1 MTFRWRHCTLFLSL
15 VVVIGESLFVS
26 AFTARGVSPTATIG
40 INRKCVRGR
49 QAITGNANECVPGL
63 RYAGIDKL
71 PSHADTKTEL
81 SMMSVDGDGSDVLA
95 YLSSTSTLVA
105 ATDDWRQYVPLIVI
119 SLVLVDIV
127 LGSPLANLA
136 LAPMRRAATKAE
148 EEQRSGGGD
157 DGGAARAGN
166 FGLGKALN
174 PDLGSAGDVLKNPK
188 ERVDTATIAQDTL
201 DKARGTLELM
211 EYLENNKS
219 NEQLYEEA
227 RKKMDEQFEELDG
240 KSAN

>member
-1 MTFRWRHCTLFLSL
+1 MTFRWQHYALFLSL
-15 VVVIGESLFVS
+15 ILLNIDEGLFVS
-26 AFTARGVSPTATIG
+26 AFTGRDVSPTATIG
-40 INRKCVRGR
+40 TGACVRGR
-49 QAITGNANECVPGL
+49 QAIMGRRNTSVG
-63 RYAGIDKL
+63 RL
-71 PSHADTKTEL
+71 PSHVGTSSTEL
-81 SMMSVDGDGSDVLA
+81 AMMSVDGDGSNVLA

-105 ATDDWRQYVPLIVI
+105 ATDEWRQYVPLIVI

-148 EEQRSGGGD
+148 EEQGSGGGD
-157 DGGAARAGN
+157 GGDAAAQAGN
-166 FGLGKALN
+166 FGLGARLN
-174 PDLGSAGDVLKNPK
+174 PNLGSAGDVLKNPK

-227 RKKMDEQFEELDG
+227 RKKMDKQLEDLDS

>member
-1 MTFRWRHCTLFLSL
+1 M
-15 VVVIGESLFVS
+15 
-26 AFTARGVSPTATIG
+26 
-40 INRKCVRGR
+40 
-49 QAITGNANECVPGL
+49 
-63 RYAGIDKL
+63 
-71 PSHADTKTEL
+71 EL
-81 SMMSVDGDGSDVLA
+81 SMISVGGDGSDVLA
-95 YLSSTSTLVA
+95 YLSSTSTIVA
-105 ATDDWRQYVPLIVI
+105 ATDEWRQYVPLIVI

-148 EEQRSGGGD
+148 EEQGSGGGD
-157 DGGAARAGN
+157 GGDAAARAGN
-166 FGLGKALN
+166 FGLGASLN
-174 PDLGSAGDVLKNPK
+174 PNLGSAGDVLKNPK

-227 RKKMDEQFEELDG
+227 RKKVDKQLEELDG

>member
-1 MTFRWRHCTLFLSL
+1 MTFRWQHCATFLSL
-15 VVVIGESLFVS
+15 ALLVIGEGLFVS
-26 AFTARGVSPTATIG
+26 AFTARSVSPTATIG
-40 INRKCVRGR
+40 TDKRKCVRGC
-49 QAITGNANECVPGL
+49 QAIIGRRNI
-63 RYAGIDKL
+63 GIGRL
-71 PSHADTKTEL
+71 PSHAGTSMEL
-81 SMMSVDGDGSDVLA
+81 SMISVGGDGSDVLA
-95 YLSSTSTLVA
+95 YLSSTSTIVA
-105 ATDDWRQYVPLIVI
+105 ATDEWRQYVPLIVI

-148 EEQRSGGGD
+148 EEQGSGGGD
-157 DGGAARAGN
+157 GGDAAAQAGN
-166 FGLGKALN
+166 FGLGARLN
-174 PDLGSAGDVLKNPK
+174 PNLGSAGDVLKNPR

-227 RKKMDEQFEELDG
+227 RKKMDKQLEELDG
-240 KSAN
+240 KKSAN

>member
-1 MTFRWRHCTLFLSL
+1 MRQRYTFILSL
-15 VVVIGESLFVS
+15 VVVVIGEGLFVS
-26 AFTARGVSPTATIG
+26 AFTARGVSLTATVG
-40 INRKCVRGR
+40 NNRKCVRGR
-49 QAITGNANECVPGL
+49 QAIITGNANECIAGL
-63 RYAGIDKL
+63 RYSGIDEL
-71 PSHADTKTEL
+71 PSHADIKSEL
-81 SMMSVDGDGSDVLA
+81 SMISIDGDGSDVLA
-95 YLSSTSTLVA
+95 HLSSTSTFVA
-105 ATDDWRQYVPLIVI
+105 ATDEWRQYVPLVVI

-136 LAPMRRAATKAE
+136 LSPMRRAAAKAE
-148 EEQRSGGGD
+148 EQQGGGGGD
-157 DGGAARAGN
+157 DGDAARAGN

-227 RKKMDEQFEELDG
+227 RKKMDRQLEELDS
-240 KSAN
+240 KNAN